1 MLRAER
7 TGHIDPGGNQR
18 IEAVNQPLRHAR
30 RVSDKS
36 DPAAI
41 QFVQQGTIGQK
52 PVYSEF
58 YASSHARWVD
68 QARGK
73 GNLF

>member
-1 MLRAER
+1 
-7 TGHIDPGGNQR
+7 
-18 IEAVNQPLRHAR
+18 
-30 RVSDKS
+30 VSDKS

-52 PVYSEF
+52 PVYSKF
-58 YASSHARWVD
+58 HASSHARWVD

-73 GNLF
+73 GNLFCSDDATLAGTRAVL